1 MLSRLLIQNYA
12 IIDRLE
18 IEFSKGL
25 NIITGETGAGKSI
38 IAGALGLILG
48 DRADSSV
55 LSDAARKC
63 IVEGAFKAETKKEV
77 RQFLSDNEL
86 DDHDELVIRREVS
99 STGKSRA
106 FINDT
111 PVTLVQLHKLG
122 ALLVDLHRQFDTLEL
137 GEIHF
142 QREVL
147 DALAGQTGRVDAY
160 HEVFRQW
167 QEKKSELENMIRQK
181 TQLDKEADYNH
192 FQFQE
197 LQQAAFR
204 ENELEESEA
213 ELKILS
219 HSEGIKNVL
228 SKIFY
233 DLKESE
239 TPLLQQ
245 LKIMLNQLQAYAGY
259 HTGLDELIKRLQ
271 SAQVELQ
278 DIAGE
283 AGRLGHRISYD
294 TEKTEKLN
302 ERLSLGYRLLKK
314 HGVKTTNEL
323 LQIQKQLDEKLQMVV
338 NMDETIRQKENE
350 CKSLW
355 EQAVQMAEKI
365 SKERQK
371 QAKPFEKKVNQL
383 LAQVGMPEAEVRV
396 EVNRRG
402 NSEKNMDVDLG
413 PYGTD
418 EVEFLFDANRS
429 KQFLSL
435 RKVASGGE
443 LNRLMLCI
451 KSLVAQSMDL
461 PTLVFDEIDSG
472 ISGEAA
478 RRIGIII
485 KELAANRQVIA
496 ITHQPQIAGR
506 ADAHFF
512 VYKQMIKG
520 SAQTGIRQ
528 LSVEERIIAIAQM
541 LSGEKPSAAAIENA
555 REMVMG

>member
-55 LSDAARKC
+55 LSDAVRKC
-63 IVEGAFKAETKKEV
+63 IVEGTFRAETKKEV
-77 RQFLSDNEL
+77 RQFLADNEL
-86 DDHDELVIRREVS
+86 DEHDELVIRREVS
-99 STGKSRA
+99 SSGKSRA

-111 PVTLVQLHKLG
+111 PVTLVQLNKLG

-147 DALAGQTGRVDAY
+147 DVLAGQTAQVDAY
-160 HEVFRQW
+160 HDLFRQW
-167 QEKKSELENMIRQK
+167 QEKKAELEQLVRYK
-181 TQLDKEADYNH
+181 TQLDKETDYNR
-192 FQFQE
+192 FLFQE
-197 LQQAAFR
+197 LQQAALR

-228 SKIFY
+228 SKIFF

-259 HTGLDELIKRLQ
+259 HPGLDELIRRLQ
-271 SAQVELQ
+271 SAQIELQ

-283 AGRLGHRISYD
+283 ADRLGSHISYD
-294 TEKTEKLN
+294 TEKIEKLN
-302 ERLSLGYRLLKK
+302 ERLSYGYRLLKK
-314 HGVKTTNEL
+314 HGVQTTNDL
-323 LQIQKQLDEKLQMVV
+323 LQIQKQLDEKLQLVV
-338 NMDETIRQKENE
+338 NLDETIRQKENE
-350 CKSLW
+350 CESLW
-355 EQAVQMAEKI
+355 QQALQMAEKI
-365 SKERQK
+365 SKERQR
-371 QAKPFEKKVNQL
+371 QAKPLEKKVNQL
-383 LAQVGMPEAEVRV
+383 LVQVGMPDAEVKV
-396 EVNRRG
+396 EVNKKGKR
-402 NSEKNMDVDLG
+402 EKSMEVELG

-429 KQFLSL
+429 QQFLPL

-443 LNRLMLCI
+443 LNRLMLSI
-451 KSLVAQSMDL
+451 KSLVAQRMDL

-496 ITHQPQIAGR
+496 ITHQPQIAGQ

-520 SAQTGIRQ
+520 SVQTGIRQ
-528 LSVEERIIAIAQM
+528 LSVEERITAIARM
-541 LSGEKPSAAAIENA
+541 LSGDKPTAAAIANA
-555 REMVMG
+555 REMVMR